1 MPDGADRPASAEA
14 QVGDAGASPHALL
27 QVWLSPVFPVGA
39 FAYSHGL
46 EKAAEF
52 GWIKDRATL
61 EAWLA
66 DLVADGGL
74 RNDLIFLASAWQAVS
89 QRDDAGLT
97 EVAELAL
104 AFQPSAERY
113 LETTQQGRSFLGQ
126 IDAAWPTPV
135 LVRLKSAHG
144 REIAYP
150 IALGL
155 ATAAHDVPL
164 ADALR
169 AYALAFTSNLVSAAI
184 RLSVDV
190 SAGIVLE
197 PANFFF
203 GPVLVGASPR
213 VPIVAKWREG
223 AGKAFKILSVE
234 AAGLP
239 DATFETKA
247 FDAPPWHG
255 TTVTLG
261 FMKPP
266 AAGTILGS
274 VLIRTDDPE
283 RPSIQA
289 RAARAPLARAMNR
302 MPPRVGSASGSGRAR
317 D

>member
-14 QVGDAGASPHALL
+14 QVGDAAASPHALL
-27 QVWLSPVFPVGA
+27 QVWLSPAFPVGA

-74 RNDLIFLASAWQAVS
+74 RNDLIFLASAWRAVS

-155 ATAAHDVPL
+155 AAAAHDVPL

-184 RLSVDV
+184 RLSVVGQTDGQRIIASLFPALDV
-190 SAGIVLE
+190 
-197 PANFFF
+197 
-203 GPVLVGASPR
+203 
-213 VPIVAKWREG
+213 
-223 AGKAFKILSVE
+223 
-234 AAGLP
+234 
-239 DATFETKA
+239 
-247 FDAPPWHG
+247 
-255 TTVTLG
+255 
-261 FMKPP
+261 
-266 AAGTILGS
+266 
-274 VLIRTDDPE
+274 
-283 RPSIQA
+283 
-289 RAARAPLARAMNR
+289 AARFAATAMLDELGGAAFRSDIASLAHETQYTRLFR
-302 MPPRVGSASGSGRAR
+302 S
-317 D
+317 